1 MKPDEVAPEPLAIV
15 KPGPVVVMCEECGT
29 MVTVHDVRS
38 LIMGLHLAND
48 CELSPL
54 IRSRGTE

>member
-1 MKPDEVAPEPLAIV
+1 MKPEDVAPEPLAIV

-38 LIMGLHLAND
+38 LILGLHLVNNCD
-48 CELSPL
+48 LSDL
-54 IRSRGTE
+54 ISRNAE